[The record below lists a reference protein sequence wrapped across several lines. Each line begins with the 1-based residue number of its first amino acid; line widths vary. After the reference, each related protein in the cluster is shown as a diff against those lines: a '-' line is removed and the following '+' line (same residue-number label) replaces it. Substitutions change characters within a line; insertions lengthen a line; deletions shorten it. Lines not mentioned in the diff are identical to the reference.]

1 MSNRAAI
8 KAWLVVASIG
18 AVEALKDQ
26 GVARWNGPLK
36 ALHQHA
42 KTKIVNSYKKYSID
56 DRYARSFGVGSET
69 IVGKYRLKKSKV
81 EPIKAWLVVV
91 SIGSVVALKDQG
103 IARWNGAIKTL
114 HQHAKT
120 KYKKS
125 IDDRYAR
132 SFSVGSEMMVG
143 KY

>member
-56 DRYARSFGVGSET
+56 DHYARSFGVGSEMM
-69 IVGKYRLKKSKV
+69 VGKYRSKKSKV
-81 EPIKAWLVVV
+81 ECMNKVMEINCFGPN
-91 SIGSVVALKDQG
+91 
-103 IARWNGAIKTL
+103 R
-114 HQHAKT
+114 
-120 KYKKS
+120 
-125 IDDRYAR
+125 
-132 SFSVGSEMMVG
+132 F
-143 KY
+143 

>member
-42 KTKIVNSYKKYSID
+42 KTKIVNSYKNSS
-56 DRYARSFGVGSET
+56 YARSFGVGSEMMA
-69 IVGKYRLKKSKV
+69 GKYRSKKSKV
-81 EPIKAWLVVV
+81 ERMNKVMEINCFGTNK
-91 SIGSVVALKDQG
+91 
-103 IARWNGAIKTL
+103 
-114 HQHAKT
+114 
-120 KYKKS
+120 
-125 IDDRYAR
+125 
-132 SFSVGSEMMVG
+132 F
-143 KY
+143 